1 MAEAMAPPAKRR
13 KLSSSSS
20 ETMHRNNSTAP
31 DATLPP
37 SHYSSEAVQQP
48 WTSPDLPGAQDSPI
62 PTEDVIHHDVKRA
75 VADEGDL
82 APVLPRQDTNTV
94 PNGLPTPVLSLSIQ
108 IFTDPYTTL
117 TYTPP
122 ALPSLPTLPTLPSVP
137 GATTFTNVPSSSSL
151 PSPYASP
158 SSNLS
163 TSAPVGLNS
172 STSASSVLT
181 TSAVMVI
188 GNNATATSKTTI
200 TVTRSSTSTLF
211 YATLDGGE
219 VSTITRSRAPFTTTL
234 AGEVFTVPGYSDS
247 QSRLQTTQDST
258 IATATGNVSGAGGAQ
273 TYGTPATTA
282 PTSTSTNDNGGGGS
296 STPPAGTIAG
306 GVVGGAAGLAV
317 IVLIAMLF
325 FRWYR
330 RKVQTGHQALSHGST
345 GGHDEQSRSGPG
357 MAERAGIIPF
367 AAAVPS
373 LFRHQNQDS
382 GSEQHERGFTRISG
396 RKLPSQWSEGMTSAH
411 PPNMPPDPI
420 SSGAEGGRHL
430 TGSSFYRHSGGLSDG
445 SGELSP
451 SNASPESM
459 ERGHLRT
466 SDPGTMMM
474 SPGPERQPQ
483 VHYGSAQNFSRP
495 GQASTLSV
503 SPPGASAS
511 VLRRSETPSSI
522 IEPNRSSR
530 FTEDM

>member
-181 TSAVMVI
+181 TSGI
-188 GNNATATSKTTI
+188 DTTDLI
-200 TVTRSSTSTLF
+200 
-211 YATLDGGE
+211 E
-219 VSTITRSRAPFTTTL
+219 I
-234 AGEVFTVPGYSDS
+234 
-247 QSRLQTTQDST
+247 
-258 IATATGNVSGAGGAQ
+258 
-273 TYGTPATTA
+273 PA
-282 PTSTSTNDNGGGGS
+282 N
-296 STPPAGTIAG
+296 
-306 GVVGGAAGLAV
+306 
-317 IVLIAMLF
+317 
-325 FRWYR
+325 
-330 RKVQTGHQALSHGST
+330 
-345 GGHDEQSRSGPG
+345 
-357 MAERAGIIPF
+357 
-367 AAAVPS
+367 
-373 LFRHQNQDS
+373 
-382 GSEQHERGFTRISG
+382 
-396 RKLPSQWSEGMTSAH
+396 LPQ
-411 PPNMPPDPI
+411 
-420 SSGAEGGRHL
+420 L
-430 TGSSFYRHSGGLSDG
+430 
-445 SGELSP
+445 
-451 SNASPESM
+451 
-459 ERGHLRT
+459 
-466 SDPGTMMM
+466 
-474 SPGPERQPQ
+474 
-483 VHYGSAQNFSRP
+483 
-495 GQASTLSV
+495 
-503 SPPGASAS
+503 
-511 VLRRSETPSSI
+511 
-522 IEPNRSSR
+522 
-530 FTEDM
+530 